1 MPWKLQ
7 LYMEAHLR
15 SHDRVPPSRPTR
27 PKVKIGVSLD
37 AELYDW
43 VLQRIGAGGEFASV
57 SHALE
62 RALAFYQQTVARREA
77 ANGGK
82 AHS

>member
-1 MPWKLQ
+1 MT
-7 LYMEAHLR
+7 
-15 SHDRVPPSRPTR
+15 PPRPGR

-37 AELYDW
+37 AELYEW
-43 VLQRIGAGGEFASV
+43 VLQRIGPGGEFASV

-62 RALAFYQQTVARREA
+62 RALAVYQQDIARRES
-77 ANGGK
+77 NRSGK